1 MNVIMWS
8 IWPFW
13 GKLIY
18 VYLNE
23 CSEMKSA
30 GQTLALKNEAERLKQ
45 VSGRHRRSR
54 SVNSCYN
61 PCPSR
66 ADAAAAVNWQM
77 LDMAKLSLNGCPA
90 PPRGGYGL

>member
-1 MNVIMWS
+1 MRP
-8 IWPFW
+8 IWPFG

-23 CSEMKSA
+23 CFGMKSA

-45 VSGRHRRSR
+45 VSSRHRRSR
-54 SVNSCYN
+54 SINLWYD
-61 PCPSR
+61 PCLSGE
-66 ADAAAAVNWQM
+66 DGAAVNWQM
-77 LDMAKLSLNGCPA
+77 LDMAKQSLNGSPA